1 MNFGDWVL
9 LRINFEEEM
18 SGRRGVPLGWE
29 EEEEAKPAE
38 SVLAE
43 DGDGTLEADLEEG
56 EVERLLEGIEE
67 LDRRVEG
74 LRESLQEADTEAVS
88 LIEVVLNADIFS
100 RMNWKG

>member
-1 MNFGDWVL
+1 
-9 LRINFEEEM
+9 
-18 SGRRGVPLGWE
+18 
-29 EEEEAKPAE
+29 
-38 SVLAE
+38 
-43 DGDGTLEADLEEG
+43 LEADVEEG

-100 RMNWKG
+100 RMN